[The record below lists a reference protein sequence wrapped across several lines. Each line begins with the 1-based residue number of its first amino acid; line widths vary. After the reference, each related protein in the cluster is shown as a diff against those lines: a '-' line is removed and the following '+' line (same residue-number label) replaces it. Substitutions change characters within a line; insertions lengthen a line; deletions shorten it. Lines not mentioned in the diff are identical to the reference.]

1 MHMQKMLCI
10 RNRIKHLTIK
20 DIRHIFSIMR
30 KTEGMTTHHFFPKYG
45 FTCGEFSICYVMN
58 MCAK

>member
-1 MHMQKMLCI
+1 MDVQKMINI
-10 RNRIKHLTIK
+10 RHRISQLTIK

-30 KTEGMTTHHFFPKYG
+30 KTNGMETHYFFPKYG

-58 MCAK
+58 MCCK